1 LSYIPLVLILLYF
14 LCNHNRFTNN
24 QNLTLF
30 ILNIIIIYQ
39 SKEKVFHH
47 YFIPGD
53 RYPNTDI
60 IGKDTSLQ
68 FSKSN
73 EQKKDLYDRIKE
85 KTNGFHPSCF
95 ISTQD
100 DHEIISIE
108 KSSIN
113 EEQTNISK
121 VDQGIKHSSDGDQQ
135 TFFSHPII
143 NSEELD
149 STKNTEK
156 QALTDALVELTR
168 EIRAISL
175 ITHVPSTENTTE
187 TTHFWKQEIEESSI
201 DFPMNNEKEKTTFIN
216 KTIPDKTEQVSFEA
230 LTEAVQEIL
239 ATSSLTTQEE
249 GIPDNIR

>member
-53 RYPNTDI
+53 RYPNT
-60 IGKDTSLQ
+60 
-68 FSKSN
+68 KSN
-73 EQKKDLYDRIKE
+73 ERKKDLYDRIKE

-113 EEQTNISK
+113 EEQTKISK
-121 VDQGIKHSSDGDQQ
+121 VDQGIKHSSDGDHQ

-175 ITHVPSTENTTE
+175 ITRVPSTENITE

-201 DFPMNNEKEKTTFIN
+201 DFPMKNEKEKTTFIN
-216 KTIPDKTEQVSFEA
+216 KTIPDKNEQVSFEA

-239 ATSSLTTQEE
+239 ATSSLKTQEQ

>member
-24 QNLTLF
+24 QKLTLF

-53 RYPNTDI
+53 RYPNT
-60 IGKDTSLQ
+60 
-68 FSKSN
+68 KSN
-73 EQKKDLYDRIKE
+73 ERKKDLYDRIKE
-85 KTNGFHPSCF
+85 KTNGFHPSCH

-113 EEQTNISK
+113 EEQTKISK

-187 TTHFWKQEIEESSI
+187 TTHFWKQEIEESSS
-201 DFPMNNEKEKTTFIN
+201 DFPMKDEKEKTNFIN
-216 KTIPDKTEQVSFEA
+216 KTIPDENEQVSFEA

-249 GIPDNIR
+249 SIPDNIR

>member
-24 QNLTLF
+24 QKLTLF

-149 STKNTEK
+149 STK
-156 QALTDALVELTR
+156 
-168 EIRAISL
+168 
-175 ITHVPSTENTTE
+175 P
-187 TTHFWKQEIEESSI
+187 THFWKQEIEESSI

>member
-1 LSYIPLVLILLYF
+1 
-14 LCNHNRFTNN
+14 
-24 QNLTLF
+24 
-30 ILNIIIIYQ
+30 
-39 SKEKVFHH
+39 
-47 YFIPGD
+47 
-53 RYPNTDI
+53 
-60 IGKDTSLQ
+60 
-68 FSKSN
+68 
-73 EQKKDLYDRIKE
+73 LYDRIKE

-113 EEQTNISK
+113 EEQTKISESQLHSTMSK

-156 QALTDALVELTR
+156 QELTDALVELTR

-175 ITHVPSTENTTE
+175 ITHVPSTENTKE
-187 TTHFWKQEIEESSI
+187 PTHFWKQEIEESSM
-201 DFPMNNEKEKTTFIN
+201 DFPMKNEKEKMTFIN
-216 KTIPDKTEQVSFEA
+216 KTIPDKNERVSFEA

-249 GIPDNIR
+249 SMPDNIR